1 MYCHDHP
8 KCTEPVHY
16 VIEKKTQEESMEE
29 ENTRLQNEIAAL
41 KMQANKLKREFD
53 NLNDV
58 ENISKK
64 WQCTKKAKKDAE
76 SKERITNVC
85 KAEKFTP
92 KVNLSGVNISINDSN
107 VTAPIII
114 GGDYVQTSSDDNDEI
129 CSRKKVKGKINSSK
143 KKSAETTIAKNALNV
158 DDKTADTQML
168 KKKTR

>member
-64 WQCTKKAKKDAE
+64 WQCTKK
-76 SKERITNVC
+76 
-85 KAEKFTP
+85 
-92 KVNLSGVNISINDSN
+92 
-107 VTAPIII
+107 
-114 GGDYVQTSSDDNDEI
+114 
-129 CSRKKVKGKINSSK
+129 SK
-143 KKSAETTIAKNALNV
+143 KE
-158 DDKTADTQML
+158 Q
-168 KKKTR
+168 